1 MTDSR
6 QIILIHSLIVCMRMY
21 DLYSEPVR
29 TVDVAE
35 LRLRL
40 YYLRIVTYMGKSQ
53 G

>member
-1 MTDSR
+1 
-6 QIILIHSLIVCMRMY
+6 MY

-53 G
+53 GWSYLSGGGSV